1 MKSLKSLALVLGV
14 AAALAPLFLA
24 EGAEGFSLGL
34 IFGVYLFSPWALLAF
49 GASSLGTVAR
59 GVAVLV
65 VTGLTVYMYG
75 SIWTS
80 DSSTASLGFVWLP
93 IYQWL
98 AIGVIFALQRFTSA
112 GRRRWTGA
120 HPGEST
126 S

>member
-1 MKSLKSLALVLGV
+1 MKSLALVLGV
-14 AAALAPLFLA
+14 AAALAPSFL
-24 EGAEGFSLGL
+24 AEGFSLGL
-34 IFGVYLFSPWALLAF
+34 LVFGVYLFSPWALLAF

-75 SIWTS
+75 LIWTS
-80 DSSTASLGFVWLP
+80 DSSTAPLGFVWLP

-98 AIGVIFALQRFTSA
+98 AIGVIFALQRFTAA
-112 GRRRWTGA
+112 GRRRWTGT
-120 HPGEST
+120 HQGESI